1 MEYVITCDGLLK
13 KDDYVIPP
21 FEILSK
27 IPEWVSFEENL
38 TFRQLLTFFN
48 NYPDLYYVFPE
59 LKNVSDHV
67 YDTFDG
73 DLSEDAHLAVYQTCT
88 LSWSSKSV
96 KEMTFVKDDPN
107 SQFSRAEFTYEDKE
121 QMFDNMYYGV
131 SLIKPFDEEKSYSI
145 TFMPISEML
154 DLPFKLGD
162 NQYSVCIE
170 KDYKNVSEPMVG
182 CSLFNLMDAVI
193 DSVDFFGDE
202 DRKKDELQK
211 LKDIMADIDEEIDN
225 NKDDE

>member
-1 MEYVITCDGLLK
+1 
-13 KDDYVIPP
+13 
-21 FEILSK
+21 
-27 IPEWVSFEENL
+27 
-38 TFRQLLTFFN
+38 
-48 NYPDLYYVFPE
+48 
-59 LKNVSDHV
+59 
-67 YDTFDG
+67 
-73 DLSEDAHLAVYQTCT
+73 
-88 LSWSSKSV
+88 
-96 KEMTFVKDDPN
+96 
-107 SQFSRAEFTYEDKE
+107 
-121 QMFDNMYYGV
+121 
-131 SLIKPFDEEKSYSI
+131 
-145 TFMPISEML
+145 MPISEML